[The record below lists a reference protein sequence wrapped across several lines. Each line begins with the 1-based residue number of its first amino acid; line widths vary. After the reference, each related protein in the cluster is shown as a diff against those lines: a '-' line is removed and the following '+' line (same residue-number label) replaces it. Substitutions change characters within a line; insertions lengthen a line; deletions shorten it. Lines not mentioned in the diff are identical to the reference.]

1 MSDTDNMSFA
11 DGRVH
16 GTCAAASVDPLTLH
30 VISVA
35 RGNCGDPALFGEHV
49 MAIVYASSLRNH
61 PGWGTNA
68 LVMRI
73 ATVDRA
79 ARAGYRLGP
88 IIVTYPDGSDS
99 RAETIQGD
107 GSLWVYASTT
117 GPRSKL
123 GELLRISETTG
134 RVVERWMM
142 PPIARALLATDA
154 NGLWLAPSNDAG
166 FPTDASSSQKV
177 AVESLYRVAPGM
189 RSPERVFD
197 VGQDGAR
204 WIVASDHSVWLDVGR
219 PLGTRALWRFA
230 GATAT
235 PTIRA
240 AATLGPI
247 RQCGDLGAGYV
258 TVLGGSNGIYC
269 VGNPR
274 PDRQGVYWLGSA
286 GGRSAVLASV
296 PTSSKYEFMDNAV
309 TYQGAYYFIDPPT
322 PVFDILYGGAASQIV
337 GDKPA
342 ILYRVAPR

>member
-1 MSDTDNMSFA
+1 MSFA

-154 NGLWLAPSNDAG
+154 NGLSGLLPRTT
-166 FPTDASSSQKV
+166 PAS
-177 AVESLYRVAPGM
+177 RRMPRPHR
-189 RSPERVFD
+189 RSPSSRCTAWHPACARPNASLTSDRTRGAVD
-197 VGQDGAR
+197 RGQ
-204 WIVASDHSVWLDVGR
+204 R
-219 PLGTRALWRFA
+219 PQR
-230 GATAT
+230 
-235 PTIRA
+235 
-240 AATLGPI
+240 
-247 RQCGDLGAGYV
+247 
-258 TVLGGSNGIYC
+258 
-269 VGNPR
+269 
-274 PDRQGVYWLGSA
+274 
-286 GGRSAVLASV
+286 LA
-296 PTSSKYEFMDNAV
+296 
-309 TYQGAYYFIDPPT
+309 
-322 PVFDILYGGAASQIV
+322 
-337 GDKPA
+337 
-342 ILYRVAPR
+342 